1 MLCQTSGRKL
11 SSLVNI
17 CCRLLTLN
25 CWPEKGS
32 CWHTKN
38 RISMIET
45 IIIYVMNADHIC
57 KCPFQDVM
65 VIRIFSWVVNCLF
78 SPWNVEW
85 LCSFFPR
92 QNRDFVSSQPSSL
105 HGKPTRRAFS
115 LPAGS
120 QLWWFFKMIICELIC
135 NNRLPWTFSFIMFCN
150 RLLTLWLRNK
160 HCMTQWNPFDPSE
173 CVLGGTRFF
182 VFCCLWKSGAVK
194 LYIYRTRLFFKTFG
208 MKCPS
213 FFDLWNANF
222 IFRE

>member
-1 MLCQTSGRKL
+1 
-11 SSLVNI
+11 
-17 CCRLLTLN
+17 
-25 CWPEKGS
+25 
-32 CWHTKN
+32 
-38 RISMIET
+38 
-45 IIIYVMNADHIC
+45 
-57 KCPFQDVM
+57 M

-85 LCSFFPR
+85 LVFFLVKIVISLVASR
-92 QNRDFVSSQPSSL
+92 VACKQAL

-115 LPAGS
+115 QPAGS

-173 CVLGGTRFF
+173 CVFGGTRFF

-194 LYIYRTRLFFKTFG
+194 LYIYRTRLFLKTFG

-213 FFDLWNANF
+213 FFDMWNANF

>member
-17 CCRLLTLN
+17 C
-25 CWPEKGS
+25 

-120 QLWWFFKMIICELIC
+120 QLWWFFKWLSVNWYVIIACREPLVLLCFVIVFSLCDYVINIAWLSEIHLILLNVC
-135 NNRLPWTFSFIMFCN
+135 SVERVFLSFAACGN
-150 RLLTLWLRNK
+150 QER
-160 HCMTQWNPFDPSE
+160 
-173 CVLGGTRFF
+173 
-182 VFCCLWKSGAVK
+182 
-194 LYIYRTRLFFKTFG
+194 
-208 MKCPS
+208 
-213 FFDLWNANF
+213 
-222 IFRE
+222 